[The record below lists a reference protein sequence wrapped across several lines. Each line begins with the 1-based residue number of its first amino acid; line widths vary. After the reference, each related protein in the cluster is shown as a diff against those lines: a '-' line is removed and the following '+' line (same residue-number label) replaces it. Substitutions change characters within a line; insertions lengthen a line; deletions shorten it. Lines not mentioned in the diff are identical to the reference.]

1 MTYKSELNLSIHN
14 LLKGQP
20 IKQDAWH
27 LNCLS
32 EPFEPKLRRDLS
44 LLLNPSGSFRI
55 QPEYTSR
62 NLICLK
68 RNHKECKKPPGR
80 CKQRYSVC
88 QSGEKMILC
97 YFLSTQNILF
107 RFK

>member
-1 MTYKSELNLSIHN
+1 MEGH
-14 LLKGQP
+14 P

-55 QPEYTSR
+55 QPEYTSD
-62 NLICLK
+62 NLICNGNLK
-68 RNHKECKKPPGR
+68 TNNTECKRPLGR
-80 CKQRYSVC
+80 CKQRFSVC

-97 YFLSTQNILF
+97 YLLSAENILL
-107 RFK
+107 RFE

>member
-1 MTYKSELNLSIHN
+1 ME
-14 LLKGQP
+14 GQP

-55 QPEYTSR
+55 QPEYTSG

-68 RNHKECKKPPGR
+68 TNNTECKRPLGR

-97 YFLSTQNILF
+97 YLLSTQNILF
-107 RFK
+107 RFE